1 MYVRDCRS
9 DNPDKILLQVEPP
22 VLDDLHCRLQ
32 HTRWPQTVA
41 VDGWALGTDVDY
53 LRQLIDYWATGYDW
67 RQQEQWLNSFSHY
80 RSTIDGIAIHYIHQ
94 RSADADAIPL
104 LLLHGWPGSFVQML
118 KLLPLLTNPVA
129 HGLAKAP
136 SFHVVIASLPG
147 FGFSDA
153 PTEPGMNL
161 EVMAGVMAKLMHAVL
176 GYDQYAVRGSDIG
189 GVTVDQMARHY
200 PHQLLGAHLTQI
212 IVSYGP
218 PVPPDATEAEK
229 DFLAKSAV
237 MAQTEISYA
246 RQHMQKPLSL
256 AYGLADSPVG
266 LAGWIIEKYRS
277 WGDTGSNIESR
288 FDKDFLITTLMTY
301 WLSNNSAPSVRTYYE
316 MARNRG
322 STARITVP
330 TAFLMSRNDLFPPA
344 PREWAARSHNVV
356 QFSETATG
364 GHFLEWEE
372 PLLVATDMQRFFS
385 NL

>member
-1 MYVRDCRS
+1 MNVRDCRS
-9 DNPDKILLQVEPP
+9 NNPDKILLQVEPP

-41 VDGWALGTDVDY
+41 ADGWALGTDVDY

-104 LLLHGWPGSFVQML
+104 LLLHGWPGSFLQML

-161 EVMAGVMAKLMHAVL
+161 EVMAGVMAKLMHAVQ
-176 GYDQYAVRGSDIG
+176 GYDKYAVRGSDIG

-200 PHQLLGAHLTQI
+200 PQQLLGAHLTQI

-218 PVPPDATEAEK
+218 PVPP
-229 DFLAKSAV
+229 
-237 MAQTEISYA
+237 
-246 RQHMQKPLSL
+246 
-256 AYGLADSPVG
+256 
-266 LAGWIIEKYRS
+266 
-277 WGDTGSNIESR
+277 
-288 FDKDFLITTLMTY
+288 
-301 WLSNNSAPSVRTYYE
+301 AP
-316 MARNRG
+316 G
-322 STARITVP
+322 
-330 TAFLMSRNDLFPPA
+330 
-344 PREWAARSHNVV
+344 EWAARSHNVV
-356 QFSETATG
+356 QFSETATV